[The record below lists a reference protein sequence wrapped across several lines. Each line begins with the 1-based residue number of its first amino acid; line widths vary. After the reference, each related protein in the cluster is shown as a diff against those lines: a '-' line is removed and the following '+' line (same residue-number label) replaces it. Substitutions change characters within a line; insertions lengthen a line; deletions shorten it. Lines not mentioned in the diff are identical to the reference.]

1 MDGMCG
7 SNNVELTTSYGSKNK
22 KKKYKGLDKVIKKP
36 SEFDEAMKLYGFKE
50 DKRNEKK

>member
-1 MDGMCG
+1 MPCGG
-7 SNNVELTTSYGSKNK
+7 SNDVQLTTNYGGSK

-50 DKRNEKK
+50 EKKNEKK